1 MGAARTVAR
10 SRNPVAPRP
19 RVVQS
24 NSDVCTKYREAAKIA
39 NLALT
44 GLVQQ
49 CEPGALVNELCKF
62 GDQVIT
68 QVSGVLSF
76 PTAPS
81 PRVFAVGGACARGAR
96 RRRRAGASAGVGRD
110 GVAARVVRLSATPAL
125 TPAWAPAGERD
136 GGVAASG
143 SRPRG
148 SQRAS
153 VLRRCACAVR
163 SRRRGCRR
171 GTLCLTAPFAGQR
184 SPPAEFRRRRPC

>member
-1 MGAARTVAR
+1 
-10 SRNPVAPRP
+10 
-19 RVVQS
+19 VVQS

-81 PRVFAVGGACARGAR
+81 PRVFAVGGRARVALVVVVVRAR
-96 RRRRAGASAGVGRD
+96 VPGSVGMASRRALCAF
-110 GVAARVVRLSATPAL
+110 
-125 TPAWAPAGERD
+125 
-136 GGVAASG
+136 
-143 SRPRG
+143 PRR
-148 SQRAS
+148 QR
-153 VLRRCACAVR
+153 
-163 SRRRGCRR
+163 
-171 GTLCLTAPFAGQR
+171 
-184 SPPAEFRRRRPC
+184 